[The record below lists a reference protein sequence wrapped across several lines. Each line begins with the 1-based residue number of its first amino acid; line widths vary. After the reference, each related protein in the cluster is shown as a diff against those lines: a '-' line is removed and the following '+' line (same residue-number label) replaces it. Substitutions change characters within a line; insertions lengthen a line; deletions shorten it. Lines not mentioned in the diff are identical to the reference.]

1 MMQQMSRPANRVAW
15 SGSVRSPNGTPVV
28 GRIQMIQQPDDVENH
43 ANHTE
48 MKKNRSL
55 RLVVALEFGG
65 AVQ

>member
-1 MMQQMSRPANRVAW
+1 M
-15 SGSVRSPNGTPVV
+15 V

-43 ANHTE
+43 ANHTG

-65 AVQ
+65 AVQWSCSVMVFSLMMFSDGVH